1 MSTNRIGII
10 VAIIIAI
17 ILGGSIW
24 YFYFKEPEETPYID
38 PTEGPSEGPSEGPAE
53 GPAEGP
59 SGGPIDNVEEEEP
72 LTSGYKI
79 RGAPF

>member
-38 PTEGPSEGPSEGPAE
+38 PTEGPSEGP
-53 GPAEGP
+53 AEGP